1 MMNKIIFATCMF
13 AGATTAAFA
22 CDDPACQTMLHKN
35 ANGKVVKMEGH
46 DHGAHANH
54 TAAKPTA
61 QPINEA
67 TRALDAAMADMHKAM
82 MVPYTGDPD
91 RDFLRGMIPHHQGA
105 VDMAKIV
112 LQYGKDA
119 QVKRLAR
126 DVIRAQEYEIGL
138 MQRWLQQLDE
148 KAKGPGADKAWLGK
162 H

>member
-35 ANGKVVKMEGH
+35 PQGKVVKM
-46 DHGAHANH
+46 DHAAHGNH
-54 TAAKPTA
+54 STHAAPTAAQPT
-61 QPINEA
+61 NEA